1 MKNLPARPESPESED
16 ETPEIESYGEEVNNQ
31 ADTTLD
37 SESEIED
44 EVDAAP
50 PLSPTPEEKEA
61 TVKDKNVIGHINGEM
76 AEILLDFVTTA
87 DETLNDDCKFW
98 RIFSF
103 FSPNRNSHESE
114 KYISDTLFP
123 EKKAATLW
131 GISSM
136 KELDARYAKRV
147 RTATAELI
155 VYAKSMI
162 KFIREYSD
170 AMAKIGIVS
179 YAVYDM
185 PIKVFLF

>member
-1 MKNLPARPESPESED
+1 
-16 ETPEIESYGEEVNNQ
+16 V
-31 ADTTLD
+31 TL

-44 EVDAAP
+44 EVDDAP

-61 TVKDKNVIGHINGEM
+61 IVKDKNVIGHINGEM

-87 DETLNDDCKFW
+87 DETLNDD
-98 RIFSF
+98 
-103 FSPNRNSHESE
+103 
-114 KYISDTLFP
+114 YTLFP
-123 EKKAATLW
+123 EKKVATLW

-170 AMAKIGIVS
+170 AMAKIDEM
-179 YAVYDM
+179 AFFAR
-185 PIKVFLF
+185 KK

>member
-1 MKNLPARPESPESED
+1 MMTVSFED
-16 ETPEIESYGEEVNNQ
+16 FDG
-31 ADTTLD
+31 
-37 SESEIED
+37 
-44 EVDAAP
+44 
-50 PLSPTPEEKEA
+50 
-61 TVKDKNVIGHINGEM
+61 
-76 AEILLDFVTTA
+76 
-87 DETLNDDCKFW
+87 
-98 RIFSF
+98 
-103 FSPNRNSHESE
+103 FSPNWNSHESYPE
-114 KYISDTLFP
+114 KFISDTLFP
-123 EKKAATLW
+123 EKKVATLW